1 MRRVRAY
8 VIVTAPRRCTDRAAR
23 LRLRLTE
30 TGDPMNFDS
39 PTLLA
44 DLEQATASELDDVGF
59 GVIRMDRGGVVLSF
73 NRRESQLSGLSPQGV
88 VGRNFFVEVAPC
100 TNNFMVAERY
110 AESDELDER
119 LDYVFT
125 YRMKPRPVRLRLLKR
140 ADGGEQYLVVN
151 ER

>member
-1 MRRVRAY
+1 MHF
-8 VIVTAPRRCTDRAAR
+8 
-23 LRLRLTE
+23 E
-30 TGDPMNFDS
+30 S

-44 DLEQATASELDDVGF
+44 DLERATAGELDDAGF
-59 GVIRMDRGGVVLSF
+59 GVVRMDRGGVVLNFS
-73 NRRESQLSGLSPQGV
+73 RRESQLSGLSPQSV

-110 AESDELDER
+110 AESGELDES

-125 YRMKPRPVRLRLLKR
+125 YRMKPRKVRLRLLKR
-140 ADGGEQYLVVN
+140 DGGGEQYLVVN

>member
-1 MRRVRAY
+1 
-8 VIVTAPRRCTDRAAR
+8 
-23 LRLRLTE
+23 
-30 TGDPMNFDS
+30 MNFDS

-44 DLEQATASELDDVGF
+44 DLERATASELDDVGF
-59 GVIRMDRGGVVLSF
+59 GVVRMDRDGVVLNFS
-73 NRRESQLSGLSPQGV
+73 RRESQLSGLSPQSV

-110 AESDELDER
+110 AESGELDES

-125 YRMKPRPVRLRLLKR
+125 YRMKPRAVRLRLLKR
-140 ADGGEQYLVVN
+140 ADGGNQYLVVT

>member
-1 MRRVRAY
+1 
-8 VIVTAPRRCTDRAAR
+8 
-23 LRLRLTE
+23 
-30 TGDPMNFDS
+30 MNFDS

-44 DLEQATASELDDVGF
+44 DLEQATAVELDDTAF
-59 GVIRMDRGGVVLSF
+59 GVIRMDRDGVVLSF

-88 VGRNFFVEVAPC
+88 LGRNFFVEVAPC

-110 AESDELDER
+110 AEPGDLDES

-125 YRMKPRPVRLRLLKR
+125 YRMKPRAVRLRLLKGG
-140 ADGGEQYLVVN
+140 DGGAQYLVVR

>member
-1 MRRVRAY
+1 MHF
-8 VIVTAPRRCTDRAAR
+8 
-23 LRLRLTE
+23 E
-30 TGDPMNFDS
+30 S

-44 DLEQATASELDDVGF
+44 DLERATARELDDAEF
-59 GVIRMDRGGVVLSF
+59 GVIRMDRGGVVLNFS
-73 NRRESQLSGLSPQGV
+73 RRESQLSGLSAQSV
-88 VGRNFFVEVAPC
+88 VGRHFFVEVAPC

-110 AESDELDER
+110 AEPGALDER

-140 ADGGEQYLVVN
+140 ADGGEQYLVVI